1 MNGSVLRVFRVLQQA
16 KFRPD
21 TRAERSGGGDAS
33 LDLPISVA
41 SLSVCFLGNDAVG
54 NDLIAPSLATLL
66 GPAHNQFWFVLIEVL
81 SLSHSPCH
89 RGKGLRKELRGIAC
103 M

>member
-21 TRAERSGGGDAS
+21 TRAERSRGGDAS

-54 NDLIAPSLATLL
+54 NDLIAPSLATFF

-81 SLSHSPCH
+81 SLSLP
-89 RGKGLRKELRGIAC
+89 
-103 M
+103 